1 MEIEY
6 DRVGVRITD
15 EVYSRVAVQLNF
27 TFVDLFRMC
36 SVVYSRIAVQ
46 QNFIVEVYSKVAV
59 QLNFTVV
66 DLLPY
71 SRVAVHFSIE
81 YLTFICSF
89 FWSILHRLCQKMRMV
104 KEVFHELI

>member
-46 QNFIVEVYSKVAV
+46 
-59 QLNFTVV
+59 
-66 DLLPY
+66 
-71 SRVAVHFSIE
+71 
-81 YLTFICSF
+81 
-89 FWSILHRLCQKMRMV
+89 
-104 KEVFHELI
+104 